1 MALTRTTSSGGKNPG
16 SAGAGKVFQAS
27 QSFFEEPFSPA
38 ADDLAARTEAVGD
51 LVIRKALR
59 SEEDHLGPRHN
70 KIWQRIFIG
79 ASFQLLSLLFGKDD
93 PVRAFSWQI
102 SALPK
107 RA

>member
-1 MALTRTTSSGGKNPG
+1 MALTRTTSSGGQNPG
-16 SAGAGKVFQAS
+16 SAEAGTVFQAT

-51 LVIRKALR
+51 LVIRKAQL
-59 SEEDHLGPRHN
+59 SEEHHIGPRHK

-93 PVRAFSWQI
+93 LVRAFLWQI

-107 RA
+107 

>member
-16 SAGAGKVFQAS
+16 SAGAGKVFQAT

-38 ADDLAARTEAVGD
+38 ADDLTARTEAVGD

-59 SEEDHLGPRHN
+59 SEEHHLGPCHN

-79 ASFQLLSLLFGKDD
+79 ASFQLLSLSPEHTKE
-93 PVRAFSWQI
+93 VR
-102 SALPK
+102 SA
-107 RA
+107 RW